1 MSDLPFLMSAHRAAE
16 VVGNFSNP
24 LEVSWTYMT
33 DNFSQFSI
41 MTWISFV
48 FHEVQNTPE
57 LHMCETDFSKLSQN
71 ALC

>member
-33 DNFSQFSI
+33 DNFSQFTI
-41 MTWISFV
+41 LTWISFAL
-48 FHEVQNTPE
+48 HEVQTP
-57 LHMCETDFSKLSQN
+57 LNCVRQVFGIKPYTVKVW
-71 ALC
+71 